1 MQSPEDLENTPFN
14 PEMAKIWMLTI
25 NLTIIDLYT
34 LTLAVQ
40 LIDDYEQKTSLKRKP
55 FFRKGKNQT

>member
-1 MQSPEDLENTPFN
+1 MQSPEDLANTPFN

-25 NLTIIDLYT
+25 NLTIINFYT

-40 LIDDYEQKTSLKRKP
+40 LIDDYE
-55 FFRKGKNQT
+55 